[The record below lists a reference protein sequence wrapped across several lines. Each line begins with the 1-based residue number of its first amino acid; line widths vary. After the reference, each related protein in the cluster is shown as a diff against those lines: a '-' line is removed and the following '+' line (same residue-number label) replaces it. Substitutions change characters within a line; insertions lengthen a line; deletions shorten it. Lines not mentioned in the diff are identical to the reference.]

1 VIFSYNLVLAL
12 FLLAPG
18 FAGFA
23 GLYLASQLGRV
34 KSQPMPPGSVL
45 ALALV
50 TVSALAAHAIAASLF
65 WAQRAFCDA
74 FACIHLP
81 VDPDPYAVFLAQGR
95 GLSLAGDAQIALA
108 LLNLFGLTVFTFVL
122 ARLAGGWLSSLPAM
136 RGLLYGWLADVVPA
150 ESRISGDGAA
160 EVFMAYVLSDLED
173 GGVVVGYEGAV
184 ANGAGCSG
192 ARSSAPAPYLK
203 SICTEAGST
212 TSRSSASELVD
223 PPACGGHPSL
233 CPTHGHHAHTRARH
247 TASLPREE
255 GRLEPGTADF
265 HITS

>member
-108 LLNLFGLTVFTFVL
+108 LLNLFGLTVFTFVV

-184 ANGAGCSG
+184 ANLTTDAEREINSVLLTGCETFRLHISRRG
-192 ARSSAPAPYLK
+192 VFRREVERSSAIPQIYLHR
-203 SICTEAGST
+203 
-212 TSRSSASELVD
+212 SRIHNIAFERIRI
-223 PPACGGHPSL
+223 G
-233 CPTHGHHAHTRARH
+233 
-247 TASLPREE
+247 
-255 GRLEPGTADF
+255 
-265 HITS
+265 